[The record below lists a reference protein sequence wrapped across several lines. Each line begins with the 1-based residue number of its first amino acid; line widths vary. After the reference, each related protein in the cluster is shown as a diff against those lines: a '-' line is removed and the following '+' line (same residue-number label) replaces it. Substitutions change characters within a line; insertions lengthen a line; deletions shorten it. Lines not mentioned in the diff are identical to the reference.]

1 MNDKRSESNSFRRSA
16 FLPLAVPD
24 IDESETAAVAE
35 VLRSGWI
42 TSGPKTQQFEQDF
55 AASVG
60 TKYAVAVNSNAAA
73 LHLALEALGVQAGDE
88 VITSPYAFASTTE
101 VVRYFNAHPV
111 FVDIDPETFN
121 IDVTQVEQAINRRTK
136 AIIPVHMAG
145 LPVDLET
152 LSEIAQIHEVPI
164 VQDASHAFPCSLR
177 GQRIAT
183 LSEVTCFCFYATK
196 TLTTGEGGMICTDNK
211 HVADRCRLNAL
222 HGIDR
227 NAWQRNQ
234 ASSEWYYEIL
244 TPGFKYN
251 MTDIAAAMGLAQ
263 LQKAEVMHRRRREIA
278 ARYQAAFGDCQEL
291 HTPADHPR
299 AQHAWHLY
307 MLRLNL
313 DLLTIGRDE
322 FIRRLKEEMIGTTV
336 HFIPLHVHPYYRENY
351 GYVPESF
358 PIAYREY
365 LREISLPIYSRMND
379 DDVDDVISAVLRIVN
394 ENRRLKP

>member
-1 MNDKRSESNSFRRSA
+1 MNDRRSDSVSSRRAA
-16 FLPLAVPD
+16 FLPFALPD
-24 IDESETAAVAE
+24 IDESEIAAVTDA
-35 VLRSGWI
+35 LRSGWI
-42 TSGPKTQQFEQDF
+42 TSGPKTEQFEREF
-55 AASVG
+55 AAVVG

-88 VITSPYAFASTTE
+88 VVTSPYAFASTTE

-111 FVDIDPETFN
+111 FVDIDSETLN
-121 IDVTQVEQAINRRTK
+121 LDVTQVEQAINRRTK

-145 LPVDLET
+145 LPADLET

-164 VQDASHAFPCSLR
+164 VQDASHAFPCSLH
-177 GQRIAT
+177 GQPIAT

-196 TLTTGEGGMICTDNK
+196 TLTTGEGGMICTDHK

-227 NAWQRNQ
+227 NAWQRKQ
-234 ASSEWYYEIL
+234 AGSDWYYEIL

-251 MTDIAAAMGLAQ
+251 MTDMAAAMGLVQ
-263 LQKAEVMHRRRREIA
+263 LQKAKGMHRRRQEIA
-278 ARYQAAFGDCQEL
+278 ARYQVAFRDYPEL
-291 HTPADHPR
+291 QIPAENPQ

-313 DLLTIGRDE
+313 EKLAIGRDE
-322 FIRRLKEEMIGTTV
+322 FIRQLKEEGIGANV

-365 LREISLPIYSRMND
+365 QREISLPIYSRMND
-379 DDVDDVISAVLRIVN
+379 RDVDDVISAVLRIVGAH
-394 ENRRLKP
+394 RKSQA